1 MALHI
6 EAICTDPDLLDQD
19 SREHKVRVIGEIL
32 PFVLAKYCLET
43 QPTPR
48 QELRSVATDCS
59 SRFAG
64 V

>member
-1 MALHI
+1 MPLHI
-6 EAICTDPDLLDQD
+6 EAICTGPDLLDQD
-19 SREHKVRVIGEIL
+19 SREHTVRVIGEIL
-32 PFVLAKYCLET
+32 PFVLAKYSLEM

-48 QELRSVATDCS
+48 QELRDIATDCS